1 METETN
7 PEEIDLG
14 IYHEI
19 GALPPATLI
28 TEKGLAKLFGKC
40 QASIKGAVD
49 RGELPY
55 PIRVM
60 GKPTWTVGI
69 IIRHIEARIDAESRK
84 INRLKN

>member
-1 METETN
+1 MESEVGN
-7 PEEIDLG
+7 EEIDLG

-19 GALPPATLI
+19 GTLPPATLI

-40 QASIKGAVD
+40 QASIKAAVD

-55 PIRVM
+55 PIRIM
-60 GKPTWTVGI
+60 GKPTWTAGI

-84 INRLKN
+84 ISRLKC